1 MKAALSMLVVAC
13 AACTATPPQISV
25 DVSPVNVGVRSIDPD
40 LDPRHFDLQFT
51 NRGEQTLIIESVT
64 WRGDQNCA
72 FDFEGP
78 DVSEL
83 GEDDAAFLRGFYKPT
98 VVGEDQIAMEVV
110 SNSEE
115 HATLIVPICG
125 KGVEP
130 GTVDAEPPVCQV
142 PPDDQPDCPE

>member
-51 NRGEQTLIIESVT
+51 NRGEQT
-64 WRGDQNCA
+64 

-83 GEDDAAFLRGFYKPT
+83 GEDDAAFMRGFYKPT

-110 SNSEE
+110 SNSE
-115 HATLIVPICG
+115 AYPTLVVPICG
-125 KGVEP
+125 KGVAP

-142 PPDDQPDCPE
+142 PPDDQPDCAE